1 MDHNISIQFADSHI
15 EGEAPLPSSKS
26 ISNRYLIL
34 QFLADEDFD
43 LENLS
48 ESDDTRLMQKLLKKI
63 DRQNEDPDDT
73 TELDCQNAGAVIRFL
88 TALLAFR
95 AGTWILGSENPRM
108 KARPIGAL
116 VDTLRSMGIEIEY
129 LEEEGFP
136 PIKFSG
142 RPEILQS
149 QDSIVQVDAG
159 QSSQFVSAL
168 MMVAPLFARGLHIE
182 MISETKVSLPYI
194 QMTARLMQNCG
205 SEVVFIDGN
214 NMFLDGSL
222 HAPAKTLIEADWS
235 SASYLYGLLAL
246 SDGGSLE
253 LPLLFEDS
261 VQGDCIIANW
271 FEELGV
277 ETEFLED
284 RVIIRKNPDIPVDL
298 SPKEYDF
305 VHHPDLAQTMAVV
318 CAALGIEVELTGIF
332 GLKYK
337 ETDRIVALRNELER
351 IGARIESSETENSNR
366 LHIYPSHLHPQTEL
380 IRTYRD
386 HRMAL
391 SFAILAIKYG
401 NITIEDKDIVQKS
414 FPDFWSV
421 MKKLGAKLL

>member
-1 MDHNISIQFADSHI
+1 M
-15 EGEAPLPSSKS
+15 PSSKS

-34 QFLADEDFD
+34 QFLADETFG

-48 ESDDTRLMQKLLKKI
+48 ESDDTRLMQKLLKTI
-63 DRQNEDPDDT
+63 DRQDEDPDDT
-73 TELDCQNAGAVIRFL
+73 TELNCQNAGAVIRFL

-95 AGTWILGSENPRM
+95 AGTWILGSDNPRM
-108 KARPIGAL
+108 KARPIGPL
-116 VDTLRSMGIEIEY
+116 VDALRSMGIEIEY

-136 PIKFSG
+136 PVRVVGK
-142 RPEILQS
+142 PDALQS
-149 QDSIVQVDAG
+149 QDYIVRVDAG

-168 MMVAPLFARGLHIE
+168 MMVAPLFEHGLHIE
-182 MISETKVSLPYI
+182 MIGETKVSLPYI
-194 QMTARLMQNCG
+194 QMTARQMQNCG
-205 SEVVFIDGN
+205 AVVVFIDGN
-214 NMFLDGSL
+214 NIFIDGSL
-222 HAPAKTLIEADWS
+222 HAPAQTLIESDWT

-246 SDGGSLE
+246 SEGGSME

-261 VQGDCIIANW
+261 VQGDRIVANW

-284 RVIIRKNPDIPVDL
+284 RVIIRKNPDTPIDR

-337 ETDRIVALRNELER
+337 ETDRIVALQNELTR

-366 LHIYPSHLHPQTEL
+366 LHIYPSELHPQTEL

-391 SFAILAIKYG
+391 SFAILAAKYEKV
-401 NITIEDKDIVQKS
+401 NIEDKDIVQKS
-414 FPDFWSV
+414 FPDFWNV
-421 MKKLGAKLL
+421 MKKLGAKLS